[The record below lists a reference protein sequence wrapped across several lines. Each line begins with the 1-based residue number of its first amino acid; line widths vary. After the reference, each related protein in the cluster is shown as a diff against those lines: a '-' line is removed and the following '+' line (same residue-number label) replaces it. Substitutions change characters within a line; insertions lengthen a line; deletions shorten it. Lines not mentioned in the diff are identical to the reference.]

1 MGDGEGSDPMSRA
14 PIIITPPGRIP
25 GTPILMSRPRHR
37 QEGGPPCDFTGLPVR
52 LDYPRGSR
60 GLEWAGRERDVR
72 PRPRTTYRTRSPAA
86 STDVQ
91 TPNLHSGNA
100 LASAVR
106 GPRTRSGRPCR
117 PSTRLNPA
125 MEHTDSIERDSEYLE
140 RRRRCA
146 LVRELPQPDRVLLE
160 WRVVDGWDYAEIAL
174 RLGVPRADLVKRVQR
189 IRTDLRRKEKALGV
203 GETKLAIA
211 AFVTVRDDRR

>member
-1 MGDGEGSDPMSRA
+1 MEHATVAKKLARL
-14 PIIITPPGRIP
+14 
-25 GTPILMSRPRHR
+25 GTSGAFCWLCCTRGHC
-37 QEGGPPCDFTGLPVR
+37 GGPEQVPGVR
-52 LDYPRGSR
+52 EIPLRAR
-60 GLEWAGRERDVR
+60 AMC
-72 PRPRTTYRTRSPAA
+72 RTRSPAA

-125 MEHTDSIERDSEYLE
+125 MEHTDSIERDSEHTE

-146 LVRELPQPDRVLLE
+146 LLRDLTESDRALLE
-160 WRVVDGWDYAEIAL
+160 SRLVDGWDYTTIAR
-174 RLGVPRADLVKRVQR
+174 RLGIPRADLVKRVQR
-189 IRTDLRRKEKALGV
+189 IRTGLRQKAKALGA
-203 GETKLAIA
+203 GETRFDLAA
-211 AFVTVRDDRR
+211 SMPD

>member
-72 PRPRTTYRTRSPAA
+72 PRPRAMCRTRSPAA

-125 MEHTDSIERDSEYLE
+125 MEHTDSIERDSEHTE

-146 LVRELPQPDRVLLE
+146 LLRDLTESDRALLE
-160 WRVVDGWDYAEIAL
+160 SRLVDGWDYTTIAR
-174 RLGVPRADLVKRVQR
+174 RLGIPRADLVKRVQR
-189 IRTDLRRKEKALGV
+189 IRTGLRQKAKALGA
-203 GETKLAIA
+203 GETRFDLAA
-211 AFVTVRDDRR
+211 SMPD